1 MESDDPYDLFDSGR
15 GFTNFDD
22 APAPFDGNAPTNN
35 SAVLQI
41 GSSTSSLGAI
51 SSFTTVAQQGTFK
64 GRYFKFRTV
73 LTSDNNKAK
82 PLITGLQVKLV
93 LEKRSE
99 TGDDI
104 ASGTSTK
111 SVTFTNAFYATPNL
125 TVTGQDLASGD
136 FFVITNKSKTGFDI
150 VFKNSSN
157 TIISKTFDFRAQ
169 GVGLKS

>member
-15 GFTNFDD
+15 GASLFDN
-22 APAPFDGNAPTNN
+22 AKAPFDGNAPTNN
-35 SAVLQI
+35 NAIIQI
-41 GSSTSSLGAI
+41 GSSTSSLASI
-51 SSFTTVAQQGTFK
+51 TSFTTVAQQGTFK
-64 GRYFKFRTV
+64 GKFFKFRCV
-73 LTSDNNKAK
+73 LSSANNNAR
-82 PLITGLQVKLV
+82 PFVTGLKARLV

-111 SVTFTNAFYATPNL
+111 SVTFTNAFFQIPNL

-136 FFVITNKSKTGFDI
+136 FFVISNKSKTGFDI

-157 TIISKTFDFRAQ
+157 TIINKQFDFLAN
-169 GVGLKS
+169 GHGWKI